1 MPPSLSTTKRFRNKS
16 KRRRSN
22 IRKTYRYRNKII
34 RKNKMHN
41 TFTLS
46 RRMKG
51 GHLNETLPHYHLM
64 IRFPNGSISEMPESF
79 QRSEHGPDGR
89 ETSGKVGDIM
99 NFVQHNL
106 AFKGIE
112 NRPFTLSWRHS
123 KMTNPNVRIRDIRV
137 RGDRIP
143 LSQMFPADAIQ
154 VSFDDEI
161 PPDVWTDADVAREA
175 FDEDGNL
182 RESF

>member
-1 MPPSLSTTKRFRNKS
+1 
-16 KRRRSN
+16 
-22 IRKTYRYRNKII
+22 
-34 RKNKMHN
+34 MHN
-41 TFTLS
+41 TSTLS
-46 RRMKG
+46 RRKKG
-51 GHLNETLPHYHLM
+51 GHRNERLPHYHLM
-64 IRFPNGSISEMPESF
+64 IRFPDGRLAEMPESF
-79 QRSEHGPDGR
+79 QRSEHGLEGR

-99 NFVQHNL
+99 HFVEDKL
-106 AFKGIE
+106 TDRGIE
-112 NRPFTLSWRHS
+112 HRPFTITWQHS

-137 RGDRIP
+137 RGERIP

-161 PPDVWTDADVAREA
+161 PPDVWTDVDVAREA